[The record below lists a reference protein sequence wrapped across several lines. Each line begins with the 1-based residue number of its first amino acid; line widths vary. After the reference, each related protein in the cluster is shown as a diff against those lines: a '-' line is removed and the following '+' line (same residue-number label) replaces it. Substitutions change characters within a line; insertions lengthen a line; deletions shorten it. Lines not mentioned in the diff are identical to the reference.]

1 MSTVT
6 LYTDSNCQNTQV
18 FNVEQLA
25 EQIANIYNSRTA
37 GWDFQHC
44 NQSRNYSEVTEM
56 CNILDGTLFCGADIV
71 PAIERDIDN
80 VNDLNDN
87 MSLDEWAEF
96 VADPVA
102 QRITQCLYG
111 DVTFIITLKK

>member
-6 LYTDSNCQNTQV
+6 LYTDSTCQNTQV

-80 VNDLNDN
+80 VNELNDN